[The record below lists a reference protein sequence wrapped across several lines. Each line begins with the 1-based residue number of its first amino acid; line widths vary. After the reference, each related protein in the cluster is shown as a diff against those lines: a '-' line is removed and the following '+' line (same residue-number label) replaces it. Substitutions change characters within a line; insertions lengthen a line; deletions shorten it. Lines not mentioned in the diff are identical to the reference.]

1 MEKSTKK
8 QRRARR
14 LDAIEQRL
22 AQLQAP
28 NDHGIELVQRYR
40 PDLLPAIILA
50 SCEVE
55 HLVNLLGYKP
65 VMRALTKLM
74 RQTLRRIFI
83 ARKAQANGTYLPP
96 KKPRKSTKPAH
107 HSITKPA
114 LRVEE
119 PDPDDLVLPPVD
131 ELHDL
136 VGADARPQ
144 RL

>member
-1 MEKSTKK
+1 MEKSTKQ

-14 LDAIEQRL
+14 LDTIEQRL

-28 NDHGIELVQRYR
+28 DAAGVELVQRYR

-50 SCEVE
+50 SCEVD
-55 HLVNLLGYKP
+55 HLVGILGYKP

-83 ARKAQANGTYLPP
+83 ARKAQLQTPPLPP
-96 KKPRKSTKPAH
+96 TRKR

-114 LRVEE
+114 LRAEE
-119 PDPDDLVLPPVD
+119 SDTDDLVLPPVD

-136 VGADARPQ
+136 VGANARPHHI
-144 RL
+144 

>member
-1 MEKSTKK
+1 MEKSTKQ

-28 NDHGIELVQRYR
+28 DAKGIELVQHYR
-40 PDLLPAIILA
+40 PDLIPAVILA
-50 SCEVE
+50 SCDVD
-55 HLVNLLGYKP
+55 HLVGLLGYKP

-83 ARKAQANGTYLPP
+83 ARKAQAQLPP
-96 KKPRKSTKPAH
+96 VPRLRKR
-107 HSITKPA
+107 HSVTKPA
-114 LRVEE
+114 LRAED
-119 PDPDDLVLPPVD
+119 PDTDDLVLPPVD

-136 VGADARPQ
+136 VGADARPHHI
-144 RL
+144 